1 MRTICAAFLVML
13 LMLTPLLVT
22 DAGAME
28 LGDVDVVW
36 AGWEQDT
43 GPPVVVVDN
52 AQLFTIYQSDAL
64 GKTSQPAAVRSDN
77 LGSPTLEANDANT
90 GTHKLTAS
98 LGDGTSNRRMV
109 TAWRAGEARAGQ
121 NPMKS
126 G

>member
-36 AGWEQDT
+36 AGWEQDA
-43 GPPVVVVDN
+43 GPPVVVVDGDK
-52 AQLFTIYQSDAL
+52 LFTSYQQEP
-64 GKTSQPAAVRSDN
+64 TIETHQPAAARSDN
-77 LGSPTLEANDANT
+77 LGTQSMVSSDANT
-90 GTHKLTAS
+90 GTHKPTPS
-98 LGDGTSNRRMV
+98 LSDGTRTGRMV
-109 TAWRAGEARAGQ
+109 AAWRNEIAGG
-121 NPMKS
+121 